1 MKSFQKYS
9 ILILLILNLL
19 PFALFKFEPLY
30 NPPRK
35 ITEVRNHPI
44 SSDVLVG
51 NYTVPGVNVPLNLN
65 DIIRIGI
72 LDDLNRPSGIHTK
85 NGALLAAKEINLAGG
100 IEVSGKQYYVGIVA
114 ENTDEENPDLDIG
127 KAVSAAYKMVSVHN
141 PHFIIG
147 GYRTESLA
155 AYVEVIMD
163 AKKVFLGTGAGIDY
177 LCQNVLY
184 NYNRYKY
191 WFRITPLNTTS
202 RAKELSN
209 YIIALSAALGAE
221 YNGTVN
227 RVAILREAL
236 DWTIPFANALQYNL
250 PLFGL
255 IITTDIAYPITATAT
270 DFMTFMNMI
279 KAVEPQILIPL
290 ISGTGSIPMNIQYEN
305 MKPKCLIAGIDHISE
320 VESNWDDTQ
329 GACQYEVMM
338 QNLYRINKTQ
348 LTIPFWDAYLNEYNK
363 EPSYTGVG
371 AYDAVRL
378 LTTAVESTQSF
389 DSDIIVTALE
399 DITQTYPFIGAS
411 GNIAFTPSHDLVEGW
426 PINTN
431 FFCQWQLDGIKQ
443 VVSSYG
449 MIYPNSM
456 ATAPLLIPYWGI
468 YDLVEKRAL
477 PGDFT
482 LITDAEDPDTDG
494 NIILNWTES
503 LGAES
508 YSLYS
513 SNSPITYINQKL
525 DLITHQYDN
534 SPFEMTNLTTGDYYF
549 IVASYNASGETLS
562 NYIHVNVLLPST
574 VNFVPGYNL
583 FILIGVLSVAVV
595 IIIEKKWR
603 NLRS

>member
-1 MKSFQKYS
+1 MKSLQKYS
-9 ILILLILNLL
+9 ILIILIVNLL
-19 PFALFKFEPLY
+19 PFALFKFEPIY
-30 NPPRK
+30 NPPK
-35 ITEVRNHPI
+35 QITEKINHPI

-51 NYTVPGVNVPLNLN
+51 NYTVPGVNVPLSIN

-72 LDDLNRPSGIHTK
+72 LDDLSRPSGKHTK
-85 NGALLAAKEINLAGG
+85 NGALLAAKQINLAGG

-114 ENTDEENPDLDIG
+114 ENTDEANPNLDISKG
-127 KAVSAAYKMVSVHN
+127 VSAAYKMVTVHN

-163 AKKVFLGTGAGIDY
+163 AKTVFLGTGAAIDY

-191 WFRITPLNTTS
+191 WFRITPLNSTS
-202 RAKELSN
+202 RAKELIN
-209 YIIALSAALGAE
+209 YIGALSAALGAE
-221 YNGTVN
+221 YSGTVN
-227 RVAILREAL
+227 KVAIIREAL
-236 DWTIPFANALQYNL
+236 DWTIPLANALQYYL
-250 PLFGL
+250 PLLGL
-255 IITTDIAYPITATAT
+255 MIATDIAYPITATAT
-270 DFMTFMNMI
+270 DFMTYMNMI
-279 KAVEPQILIPL
+279 KAIEPQILIPL
-290 ISGTGSIPMNIQYEN
+290 ISGTGSIPMNIQYEDI
-305 MKPKCLIAGIDHISE
+305 KPKCLIAGIDQISE

-329 GACQYEVMM
+329 GACQYEVVM
-338 QNLYRINKTQ
+338 QNTFRINKTQ
-348 LTIPFWDAYLNEYNK
+348 FTIPFWDAYLYEYNK
-363 EPSYTGVG
+363 EPFYTATGG
-371 AYDAVRL
+371 YDAVSL
-378 LTTAVESTQSF
+378 LTTTVESTQSF
-389 DSDIIVTALE
+389 DSDIIVAALE
-399 DITQTYPFIGAS
+399 DVTQSYPFIGAS

-431 FFCQWQLDGIKQ
+431 FFCQWQLDGINQ
-443 VVSSYG
+443 VVPSYG

-468 YDLVEKRAL
+468 YDLVEERPL
-477 PGDFT
+477 PGEFT
-482 LITDAEDPDTDG
+482 LMTDAENPDTDG
-494 NIILNWTES
+494 NVILSWTES

-513 SNSPITYINQKL
+513 SHSPITYINQKL

-534 SPFEMTNLTTGDYYF
+534 SSFEMTNLITGDYYF

-562 NYIHVNVLLPST
+562 NCIHVNISLPT
-574 VNFVPGYNL
+574 TIPGYNL
-583 FILIGVLSVAVV
+583 FILMGILSVVVV